1 MQPLQVIW
9 VIITCKSKN
18 YFQENT
24 GAKHLVLTS
33 TCTGV
38 HQFILYVFA
47 FVYELN
53 VKARPFEANSQAKV
67 HKGLFKRTETPLSF
81 SKPWETAF
89 RKG

>member
-9 VIITCKSKN
+9 VIITCKSN
-18 YFQENT
+18 IYFQENT
-24 GAKHLVLTS
+24 GDLVLN
-33 TCTGV
+33 CTYTGT

-47 FVYELN
+47 FVDELN